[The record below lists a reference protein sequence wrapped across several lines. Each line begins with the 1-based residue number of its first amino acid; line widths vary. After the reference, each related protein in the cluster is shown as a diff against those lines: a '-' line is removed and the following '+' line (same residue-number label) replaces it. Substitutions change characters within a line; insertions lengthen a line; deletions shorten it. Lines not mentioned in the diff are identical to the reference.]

1 MAFDIKGRL
10 LSDVGEVVAHTQLC
24 ECIFEGVRPV
34 LAVTDARSPH
44 RSTVALWKQL
54 HLRELNSAL
63 NPAMAAKTVAAFKLA
78 RKSVAFALAL
88 PSMSGV
94 EENADE
100 DEGIAERFGLEAVSG
115 KGPSR
120 VPARAV
126 GISSNE
132 IVLDLGSAA
141 HLSDDTV
148 VELALTNRSACTCSW
163 ALALPADLAWQPE
176 LWAMP
181 HNPTF
186 TEEHHRLVQV
196 NRTFEISPKRGELA
210 PGATNIITLTYR
222 HGLVDR
228 HSIPVLMTQ
237 PGTSAPAVRLR
248 LVGETLAG
256 GNPHLDFPAPTHR
269 FEPVPLG
276 LLEPPVQ
283 LYELTNTSDVDAE
296 FELDLSGVEKLRVA
310 NYGVSIFECGM
321 ASGVVPAKSSIIL
334 PWRFQPLE
342 AKLYKVAVG
351 VHICNAPLE
360 EAPYVLTLVAEGI
373 DPRRTT
379 GPEAA
384 GRRRRSTRA
393 SGQSRDSMVVT
404 STGQPRSRDSF
415 LGTPAPSIGS
425 LARRRRQTLS
435 NMGHASDTDFENK
448 GADVGAHHRE
458 TLRLRTNKRLRRLNT
473 LTAAE
478 ADEESLIAE
487 SELEGKETM
496 GRLSAMPDIAFEA
509 EEDDM
514 ALVNSEGKDSGAA
527 FDALLA
533 VEAPLK
539 PTLVLQDQP
548 AQLSHTRLNLGP
560 SPLHAVLRRLV
571 FVDNLL
577 THDRVRFRWR
587 CGQYAGVVRVE
598 PESGEVRPGEAV
610 VCKVE
615 FKPREGVR
623 LYNFDVCCEVWNAT
637 KEDERALRLRSM
649 AITRRTEA
657 EYFVITDQGRT
668 GRGRAGGY
676 RGGGQMGD
684 TAGSRAPADTFSGT
698 LPAGVFPH
706 KVLDPGPAPVVTS
719 KLEERP
725 RSSGPKLQP
734 VVGARSVVVND
745 TDLRTT
751 KYQVRVDR
759 VMKFRSLVTS
769 CPSFFFSLFGSELYM
784 LLDHSSRHAL
794 FPMVILIGLATY

>member
-1 MAFDIKGRL
+1 
-10 LSDVGEVVAHTQLC
+10 VVAHTQLC
-24 ECIFEGVRPV
+24 ESIFEGVRPV

-63 NPAMAAKTVAAFKLA
+63 NPAMAAKTVAAFKRA

-88 PSMSGV
+88 PSMTEV
-94 EENADE
+94 EEDE
-100 DEGIAERFGLEAVSG
+100 DEGIVERFGLEAVSG

-120 VPARAV
+120 APARAV

-163 ALALPADLAWQPE
+163 ALALPADLSWQPE

-186 TEEHHRLVQV
+186 TEEHHRLVQE

-310 NYGVSIFECGM
+310 NYGVAIFECGM
-321 ASGVVPAKSSIIL
+321 ASGVVPAQSSIIL

-373 DPRRTT
+373 DPRRPA
-379 GPEAA
+379 GPEATGTA
-384 GRRRRSTRA
+384 AEEADRRRHSSRA
-393 SGQSRDSMVVT
+393 SGQRRDNMVA
-404 STGQPRSRDSF
+404 GQPRPRNSVSI
-415 LGTPAPSIGS
+415 LGTPTSSIGS

-435 NMGHASDTDFENK
+435 NMGHASDADVEDKGGASGPTH

-473 LTAAE
+473 LTTAE
-478 ADEESLIAE
+478 VDEEAFIAE
-487 SELEGKETM
+487 SELEGKEMM

-514 ALVNSEGKDSGAA
+514 ALINSEGRDSGAA

-637 KEDERALRLRSM
+637 KEDERALRLRNMS
-649 AITRRTEA
+649 ITRRTEA
-657 EYFVITDQGRT
+657 EYFVISDQGRT

-676 RGGGQMGD
+676 RGGGQLGD

-698 LPAGVFPH
+698 LPAGAFPH

-719 KLEERP
+719 KLEDRP

-751 KYQVRVDR
+751 RYQVRVGR
-759 VMKFRSLVTS
+759 KNLYGCFSWIELRWFICCVLAA
-769 CPSFFFSLFGSELYM
+769 PLFFSPLG
-784 LLDHSSRHAL
+784 
-794 FPMVILIGLATY
+794 V